1 MEERS
6 LVSSK
11 RAEGESADTGRSFGN
26 CHHGFRGQIDV
37 MADLMCV
44 CYLYISLRR
53 LGQKPA

>member
-44 CYLYISLRR
+44 CYLYISL
-53 LGQKPA
+53 